1 MIEPTESDTPTN
13 STSGFKALFTGSQKL
28 WVSFWLF
35 FFVPGMALNFIF
47 IYALL
52 PQVKNNQSLAI
63 LTTVFILVVAAYKIM
78 AWYSVLVCSNNTEVK
93 ALTYAARII
102 VILDMVNG
110 VFKAPLFFLLSISA
124 AMGKAVF

>member
-1 MIEPTESDTPTN
+1 
-13 STSGFKALFTGSQKL
+13 
-28 WVSFWLF
+28 
-35 FFVPGMALNFIF
+35 MALNFIF